1 MNVLIAGNLERE
13 RTALKQLL
21 DWDAELSVIGE
32 ATEANDLLVQLQE
45 IQPDLIVLDW
55 ELPGCQISH
64 IISAIRCL
72 YCSPKVIVFGESAGV
87 IREALVA
94 GAHAFVCKREP
105 VEELLNTV
113 RAVGGLSPCYI

>member
-1 MNVLIAGNLERE
+1 MNVLIADNLERE
-13 RTALKQLL
+13 RAALKQLF
-21 DWDAELSVIGE
+21 DQDAELSVVGE
-32 ATEANDLLVQLQE
+32 AAEANGLLIQLQ
-45 IQPDLIVLDW
+45 QTRPDLVVLNW

-64 IISAIRCL
+64 MLSAIRRL
-72 YCSPKVIVFGESAGV
+72 HSSLKVVVFGEDAGL
-87 IREALVA
+87 IKDALIA